1 MKKLILKEWKDAK
14 AVQVSANLFKAQNN
28 IETAD
33 KQLTSDIENVKKDL
47 AISIPFSF
55 SPDNYK

>member
-1 MKKLILKEWKDAK
+1 MKRLVLKEWKDAK
-14 AVQVSANLFKAQNN
+14 AVQVSANLLKAQNN